1 MEGLRLKALF
11 IDVAIILIVWIIVF
25 MVSAYLLN
33 KDTEYMYRYNMRMAI
48 IMSLFLCK
56 DNINGQ
62 SIGKRICNL
71 KVVGYNGKNLTTM
84 KLIMRNLFV
93 FIAPVEFILLLHYNK
108 RIGDNVIKSKVV
120 MVKEASKITFA
131 NISTYALTLFFLVFA
146 YLLIAYLGI
155 SLLSVMGL
163 AR

>member
-1 MEGLRLKALF
+1 
-11 IDVAIILIVWIIVF
+11 
-25 MVSAYLLN
+25 
-33 KDTEYMYRYNMRMAI
+33 
-48 IMSLFLCK
+48 
-56 DNINGQ
+56 
-62 SIGKRICNL
+62 
-71 KVVGYNGKNLTTM
+71 M

-131 NISTYALTLFFLVFA
+131 NISTYALTLFILVFA

-155 SLLSVMGL
+155 SLLRVMGL